1 MKIDR
6 VETGMRTLL
15 MLGDFLHRDPA
26 EINMTDDLRDRWHL
40 TDRKFQVLEL
50 WIEGPINTLPGFF
63 QDVQADVRVS
73 DLQNPKTVSTV
84 ESLAELIWNNIP
96 AQNQI
101 P

>member
-50 WIEGPINTLPGFF
+50 WIEGT
-63 QDVQADVRVS
+63 D
-73 DLQNPKTVSTV
+73 
-84 ESLAELIWNNIP
+84 
-96 AQNQI
+96 
-101 P
+101 